1 LKNGS
6 FEAAWLL
13 CSASTSAG
21 IPAIFGL
28 LPTGSIA
35 ALMLARLFLLA
46 AVYLLS
52 FPTYAQDS
60 TLTRLI
66 RQNSAP
72 FTPIGHQF
80 TGSGWEALQR
90 AISQSQFVLLGEE
103 PHGAAEIPGFADVVA
118 QVLHPKAFVAEISP
132 YEAQQL
138 NQLAAQPGL
147 PTAYQQHYPF
157 SLSFYSYTEEFQL
170 VQALHARGVPVVGID
185 MHYVG
190 NTGHLL
196 DQMADLAQ
204 HKPVQISLR
213 RLAQTYLTHDRQVY
227 QPGSKVQFYLST
239 RSPAAVDSLVAL
251 TAQESAQVQQMA
263 HALATSYAISRT
275 YQTRAPLPTGFSG
288 HQARVN
294 LLKRNLLSQL
304 KPYQMGATQRL
315 PKLLFKFGTNHVG
328 RDRAL
333 GSNIFDIGNLVAN
346 LADAQ
351 DSRSLHLLIVGKQGT
366 QNTTDTF
373 DHTQNSSP
381 LTPQDNDYLQAFF
394 HQSGPTWQLV
404 DLRPARQALLNQQ
417 VAVQNPLLER
427 TLLNFDYL
435 IVIPAVTASGNY

>member
-1 LKNGS
+1 M
-6 FEAAWLL
+6 FTRLL
-13 CSASTSAG
+13 
-21 IPAIFGL
+21 
-28 LPTGSIA
+28 
-35 ALMLARLFLLA
+35 LLA

-52 FPTYAQDS
+52 LPTYAQDS

-66 RQNSAP
+66 RQNSVSFAP
-72 FTPIGHQF
+72 AGHQF
-80 TGSGWEALQR
+80 TGPGWQALQQ
-90 AISQSQFVLLGEE
+90 AISHSQFVLLGEE
-103 PHGAAEIPGFADVVA
+103 PHGAAQIPGFADAVA
-118 QVLHPKAFVAEISP
+118 RVLHPKVFIAEISP

-138 NQLAAQPGL
+138 NQLAAHPGL

-170 VQALHARGVPVVGID
+170 AQALHTRGVPVVGID

-196 DQMADLAQ
+196 AQMAELARD
-204 HKPVQISLR
+204 KRVKLTLR
-213 RLAQTYLTHDRQVY
+213 RQAQTYLTHDRQVY
-227 QPGSKVQFYLST
+227 QPGSKAPFYLST

-251 TAQESAQVQQMA
+251 TAQESAQVRQMA
-263 HALATSYAISRT
+263 QALATSYAISRT
-275 YQTRAPLPTGFSG
+275 YQTHAPLPTGFSG

-294 LLKRNLLSQL
+294 LLKRSLLSQL
-304 KPYQMGATQRL
+304 KPYQTGATQRL

-333 GSNIFDIGNLVAN
+333 NSNIFDIGNLMAN

-351 DSRSLHLLIVGKQGT
+351 DSRSLHLLVVGKQGT

-381 LTPQDNDYLQAFF
+381 LTPQDNDYLQTFF
-394 HQSGPTWQLV
+394 HHSGPSWQLV
-404 DLRPARQALLNQQ
+404 DLRPARQALMKQQ
-417 VAVQNPLLER
+417 LAVPNPLLER

>member
-1 LKNGS
+1 M
-6 FEAAWLL
+6 F
-13 CSASTSAG
+13 T
-21 IPAIFGL
+21 
-28 LPTGSIA
+28 
-35 ALMLARLFLLA
+35 RLFLLPA
-46 AVYLLS
+46 ALHLLLA
-52 FPTYAQDS
+52 PAYAQDS

-66 RQNSAP
+66 RQHRAP
-72 FTPIGHQF
+72 FAPTGHQF
-80 TGSGWEALQR
+80 AGPGWETLQR
-90 AISQSQFVLLGEE
+90 AITQSQFVLLGEE
-103 PHGAAEIPGFADVVA
+103 PHGAAQIPGFANAVA

-147 PTAYQQHYPF
+147 PTAYQQRYPF

-170 VQALHARGVPVVGID
+170 AQALHARGVPVLGID

-196 DQMADLAQ
+196 DQMADLARD
-204 HKPVQISLR
+204 KRVQLTLR
-213 RLAQTYLTHDRQVY
+213 RQAQIYLTHDRQVY
-227 QPGSKVQFYLST
+227 HPGSKTQFYLST
-239 RSPAAVDSLVAL
+239 RSSAAVDSLVAL
-251 TAQESAQVQQMA
+251 TAHESAQVQQMA
-263 HALATSYAISRT
+263 QALATSYAISRT
-275 YQTRAPLPTGFSG
+275 YQTRVPLPTGFSG

-294 LLKRNLLSQL
+294 LLKRNLLRQL

-333 GSNIFDIGNLVAN
+333 ESNIFDIGNLMAN

-351 DSRSLHLLIVGKQGT
+351 DSRSLHLLVVGQQGT
-366 QNTTDTF
+366 HNTTDTF

-394 HQSGPTWQLV
+394 NQSDLTWQLV
-404 DLRPARQALLNQQ
+404 DLRPARQALMNQQ
-417 VAVQNPLLER
+417 VAVQNPLLAR

>member
-1 LKNGS
+1 M
-6 FEAAWLL
+6 F
-13 CSASTSAG
+13 
-21 IPAIFGL
+21 
-28 LPTGSIA
+28 
-35 ALMLARLFLLA
+35 ARLLLLT

-66 RQNSAP
+66 RQNRVPFAP
-72 FTPIGHQF
+72 AGSQF
-80 TGSGWEALQR
+80 VGPGWEALQR

-103 PHGAAEIPGFADVVA
+103 PHGAAEIPGFADAVA
-118 QVLHPKAFVAEISP
+118 RVLQPKAFVAEISP

-138 NQLAAQPGL
+138 NQLAARPGL

-157 SLSFYSYTEEFQL
+157 SLSFYSWTEEFQFA
-170 VQALHARGVPVVGID
+170 QALHSRGVPVVGID
-185 MHYVG
+185 MLYVG
-190 NTGHLL
+190 NSGHLL
-196 DQMADLAQ
+196 DQMADLA
-204 HKPVQISLR
+204 HDKRVQLILR
-213 RLAQTYLTHDRQVY
+213 QQAQTYLTHDRHVY
-227 QPGSKVQFYLST
+227 QPGSTAPFYLST

-251 TAQESAQVQQMA
+251 TAHESLQVQQMA

-275 YQTRAPLPTGFSG
+275 YQTHTPLPTGFSG

-294 LLKRNLLSQL
+294 LLKRTLLSQL
-304 KPYQMGATQRL
+304 QPYRAGPMQRL

-333 GSNIFDIGNLVAN
+333 GSNVFDIGNLVAN

-351 DSRSLHLLIVGKQGT
+351 DSRSLHLLLVGKQGT

-373 DHTQNSSP
+373 DHAQNSSP
-381 LTPQDNDYLQAFF
+381 LTPQDNAYLQLFF
-394 HQSGPTWQLV
+394 TQPGPAWQLV
-404 DLRPARQALLNQQ
+404 DLRPARQALTKHTL
-417 VAVQNPLLER
+417 AVQNPLLER

-435 IVIPAVTASGNY
+435 IVIPIVTASGNY